1 MSDSYVISHQLIKKK
16 THDEFNTHLN
26 ELAKE
31 GINIQC
37 GLSVKSDLSLNLGI
51 ASE

>member
-1 MSDSYVISHQLIKKK
+1 MMNLTDN
-16 THDEFNTHLN
+16 NTHLN

-31 GINIQC
+31 GINLYLWFINIQC
-37 GLSVKSDLSLNLGI
+37 GLSVKSDLSLNLGT